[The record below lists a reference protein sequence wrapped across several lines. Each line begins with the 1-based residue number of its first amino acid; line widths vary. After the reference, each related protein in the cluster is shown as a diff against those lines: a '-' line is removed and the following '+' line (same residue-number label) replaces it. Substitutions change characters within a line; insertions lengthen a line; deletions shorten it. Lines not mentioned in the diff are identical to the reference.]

1 MDRRSENYERGRL
14 GPGRERARPD
24 VHQRPPQRVPGAA
37 PGHRLS
43 AQRPAPRQLLAAERW
58 PHRDSGLRPDDGNHQ
73 GAAERHDQIR
83 VPPFVEAVR
92 QDAGGPHST
101 WIPGQGAERER
112 GEPQDRRAHHRGG
125 AQPGQQGRRHGGL
138 RSNGPHESRRRRR
151 RAPRAGE
158 EVSAAD
164 SSVLC
169 AHLEGLQHAG
179 RAGTAAGPEL
189 FHRGRVLSVS
199 VPPPARTSHEGR
211 PPASGGVGDLPLRGR
226 AAAGR
231 GVGGLGASGCS
242 CAALGCGEA

>member
-138 RSNGPHESRRRRR
+138 RSNGPHESRRRRSWCKWVLPR
-151 RAPRAGE
+151 RPWMCR
-158 EVSAAD
+158 S
-164 SSVLC
+164 LMTP
-169 AHLEGLQHAG
+169 L
-179 RAGTAAGPEL
+179 TATTT
-189 FHRGRVLSVS
+189 
-199 VPPPARTSHEGR
+199 ARTAR
-211 PPASGGVGDLPLRGR
+211 PSSSTMSAQRSKRGFSR
-226 AAAGR
+226 
-231 GVGGLGASGCS
+231 SF
-242 CAALGCGEA
+242 